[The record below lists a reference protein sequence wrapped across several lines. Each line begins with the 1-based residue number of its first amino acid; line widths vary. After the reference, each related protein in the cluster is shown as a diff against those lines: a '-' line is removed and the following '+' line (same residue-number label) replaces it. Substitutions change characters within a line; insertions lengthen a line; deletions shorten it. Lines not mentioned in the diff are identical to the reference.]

1 METCVLCMAS
11 LLSIQRTVERRIFH
25 AQLHSLLSVE
35 TEVVNRVVHHWNIR
49 SVEVWESD
57 TTASP
62 KTDAGNVLVTPLVF
76 QVSMG
81 GGDCLPSG
89 ALPLLKSNPG
99 TFTVTM
105 DRQLLFFNTNALNV
119 TRENFIIHI
128 EKTTSFVEWSQMRL
142 LSKGSRARFPGFF
155 RLFEKFS
162 VVARSLEL
170 CPVYGNRLTP
180 YYMGLLTQMV
190 KSSPPITWNLQHKLC
205 KLGGHFTVE
214 LSAIMCTSAYP
225 FRDKRQDDIKK

>member
-35 TEVVNRVVHHWNIR
+35 TVTQFHSLAIA
-49 SVEVWESD
+49 SSCIA
-57 TTASP
+57 TA
-62 KTDAGNVLVTPLVF
+62 
-76 QVSMG
+76 QIE
-81 GGDCLPSG
+81 
-89 ALPLLKSNPG
+89 PG
-99 TFTVTM
+99 HFH
-105 DRQLLFFNTNALNV
+105 RNNGSA
-119 TRENFIIHI
+119 ENFIIHI

-190 KSSPPITWNLQHKLC
+190 KSGCTLYSGFMKENLPIISSALVEARGSVRPLLTKNHLVPTPTLRAGALVITPGGNPQLQLYNLHSSVPLA
-205 KLGGHFTVE
+205 L
-214 LSAIMCTSAYP
+214 LSDRP
-225 FRDKRQDDIKK
+225 F